1 MSYKQVLCVLLSL
14 STALNTFAYNFMVD
28 GLAYNVLSTD
38 DKTVEVTYQGHYGE
52 NYETLATA
60 NIPSS
65 VIIPSGDTYS
75 VVRIGDNAFYCASV
89 FSKTLQSISIPS
101 SVTEIGEQVF
111 YGCYSV
117 KNITIDDKNPVYKS
131 VDNVIYSKD
140 GAKLID
146 YISGREGETYIV
158 PNGVTSIDKWAFAG
172 GCYNLRTLVL
182 PYTLIYRG

>member
-14 STALNTFAYNFMVD
+14 SAALNTFAYDFMVD
-28 GLAYNVLSTD
+28 GLAYKILSTD

-65 VIIPSGDTYS
+65 VTIPSGDTYS
-75 VVRIGDNAFYCASV
+75 VVRIGDHAFYCASV

-101 SVTEIGEQVF
+101 SVTKIGEQVF

-117 KNITIDDKNPVYKS
+117 KNITIDDRNPVY
-131 VDNVIYSKD
+131 NQ
-140 GAKLID
+140 
-146 YISGREGETYIV
+146 
-158 PNGVTSIDKWAFAG
+158 
-172 GCYNLRTLVL
+172 
-182 PYTLIYRG
+182 